1 MAYDLI
7 GKDFVPPDVRA
18 KVTGRARFAE
28 DFRAEGMV
36 FAKLLTSP
44 MPHARVNGID
54 ASEAL
59 SMEGV
64 LGILTAEDEGAG
76 TLFSNEPMFVGHPI
90 LAVAAVDEAT
100 AQDAIDAIRLDI
112 EPLEFVVDPL
122 ETLYPGGPN
131 AGPGG
136 VNSSAGRGGMG
147 GMGGGGG
154 GQTRKWAARDFA
166 VPEGQLPMG
175 EPAQE
180 WSFGDL
186 EAGFAEASLVLD
198 ETFVTQGNSH
208 HSMEPRTTMAYWEN
222 GKCHVH
228 TGVQSHTSALGGIS
242 RQAGVGVEDVVLV
255 NEYCGGGFGSKSG
268 GSITVGIAARLS
280 RKIGRPVM
288 LRISRHEEYFLGSA
302 RGGFQ
307 GRIRLGFRADGR
319 ITAADLYLVQD
330 GGSAGGFPDANS
342 AGGAVSIIY
351 QPLSMRYRGV
361 TLLTNSTP
369 RGAQRGPGQN
379 QIATAVEPI
388 IDKAARELG
397 LDRLEIRRINAP
409 DSSGT
414 VGSQRSP
421 LTSAY
426 MAEALEQG
434 AEQFGWASRKGR
446 SGERRGSKA
455 YGVGIGQAYH
465 SAGRSGYDGL
475 VVLTPEGKL
484 HLHSGVGNL
493 GTYSYVATTRAA
505 AEVLR
510 CDWENCVVEHGITS
524 RHLPS
529 ASAQNGSNTSY
540 TMTRTNYV
548 AALDAVQKL
557 KEIAAL
563 DLGGSADDYDIGD
576 HKVFATANPER
587 FLTYPQAAQ
596 RAIELGGRYS
606 GAEPPDDIADVTR
619 AAVAGV
625 AGTGLVGIA
634 KDNLPKEGDVPALS
648 VGFAEVEV
656 DLETGKVE
664 ILDYVGVADCGTV
677 LHPQGLSQQLK
688 GGGVWGMGYALHER
702 QIYDPQN
709 GLPGNVGLL
718 GCKPPSYLDVPSVMA
733 WSATDIADPQNPVG
747 ARGIGEPPMGAASAA
762 VLSAV
767 SDALGGHLFNRA
779 PVVPDM
785 IVNHVAGQPQSH
797 GPLDVQTA

>member
-7 GKDFVPPDVRA
+7 GKDFVPPDIRA
-18 KVTGRARFAE
+18 KVTGRAKYAE

-36 FAKLLTSP
+36 FARLLTSP
-44 MPHARVNGID
+44 IPHARVNGID
-54 ASEAL
+54 ASAAL
-59 SMEGV
+59 AMDGV
-64 LGILTAEDEGAG
+64 LGILTADDEGAA
-76 TLFSNEPMFVGHPI
+76 TLFSNEPAFVGHPI
-90 LAVAAVDEAT
+90 LAVAAVDERT
-100 AQDAIDAIRLDI
+100 AQDAIEAISLDL

-122 ETLYPGGPN
+122 ESLYPGGPN

-136 VNSSAGRGGMG
+136 TNASAGRGGMG
-147 GMGGGGG
+147 MGGGAGL
-154 GQTRKWAARDFA
+154 TRKWTARDFA
-166 VPEGQLPMG
+166 VPDGQLPMG

-180 WSFGDL
+180 WSFGDV

-198 ETFVTQGNSH
+198 ETFVTTGNSH

-222 GKCHVH
+222 GKCYVH
-228 TGVQSHTSALGGIS
+228 TGCQSHTAALGGIA
-242 RQAGVGVEDVVLV
+242 RQTGVGVEDVVLV

-268 GSITVGIAARLS
+268 GSITVGVSALLS
-280 RKIGRPVM
+280 KKIGRPVM

-307 GRIRLGFRADGR
+307 GRIRLGFRDDGR
-319 ITAADLYLVQD
+319 IAAADLYLVQD
-330 GGSAGGFPDANS
+330 GGSAGGFPDAGS
-342 AGGAVSIIY
+342 AAGNVSIIY
-351 QPLSMRYRGV
+351 QPQSMRYRGI
-361 TLLTNSTP
+361 TLMTNSTP

-379 QIATAVEPI
+379 QIAAAVEPI
-388 IDKAARELG
+388 IDKAARGLG
-397 LDRLEIRRINAP
+397 LDRLAIRKINAP

-414 VGSQRSP
+414 VGSQQGP
-421 LTSAY
+421 LTSAF
-426 MAEALEQG
+426 MAEALDKG
-434 AEQFGWASRKGR
+434 ADQFDWAGHLQH
-446 SGERRGSKA
+446 SGERRGAKA

-475 VVLTPEGKL
+475 VVLTPDGKL

-510 CDWENCVVEHGITS
+510 CDWENCVVHHGISTE
-524 RHLPS
+524 HLPS

-563 DLGGSADDYDIGD
+563 DLGGSPEDYGIGD
-576 HKVFATANPER
+576 HKVFATADPGR
-587 FLTYPQAAQ
+587 HLTYVQAAQ

-606 GAEPPDDIADVTR
+606 GAEAPEDIHDVTR
-619 AAVAGV
+619 RAVSGV

-634 KDNLPKEGDVPALS
+634 KDNLPKDGDVPALS
-648 VGFAEVEV
+648 VGFAAVEV
-656 DLETGKVE
+656 DLETGKVD

-677 LHPQGLSQQLK
+677 LHPQGLAQQMK
-688 GGGVWGMGYALHER
+688 GGGVWGMSFALLER

-709 GLPGNVGLL
+709 GLPGNVGL
-718 GCKPPSYLDVPSVMA
+718 GQCKPASYLDVPSVMA
-733 WSATDIADPQNPVG
+733 WSATDLADPQNPVG
-747 ARGIGEPPMGAASAA
+747 VRGVGEPPMGAAAAA

-767 SDALGGHLFNRA
+767 SDALGGHLFNRV

-785 IVNHVAGQPQSH
+785 IVNHVAGRPQSH